1 VMQEEKISIL
11 GDTIKYL
18 KRLETRVEELESYME
33 VADAGARTRR
43 KCPDVLEQMSD
54 NYGTRK
60 ICMGVK
66 PWMNK
71 RKASGIDEMDTE
83 LERIVSEEAKALD
96 VKVKVKE
103 QEVLIEMKCPYR
115 EYILYDIMD
124 TINNLHLDAHTVE
137 SSTSD
142 GVLSLTLKSKV
153 CDAHFFMFMI
163 ETSVPLQ
170 LCFLVLLSIREV

>member
-1 VMQEEKISIL
+1 MQVEKISIL

-18 KRLETRVEELESYME
+18 KKLETRVEELESYME
-33 VADAGARTRR
+33 VTDPEARKRS

-60 ICMGVK
+60 ICMGMK

-71 RKASGIDEMDTE
+71 RKACGIDEIDTE
-83 LERIVSEEAKALD
+83 LERIVSEESKVLD
-96 VKVKVKE
+96 VKVNVKE

-124 TINNLHLDAHTVE
+124 TINNLHLDAQTVE

-142 GVLSLTLKSKV
+142 GVLTLTLKSKV
-153 CDAHFFMFMI
+153 CH
-163 ETSVPLQ
+163 SN
-170 LCFLVLLSIREV
+170 FLTV